1 MLDLHPFTVQ
11 FAVALLSVSVLFDI
25 LAMTTDRPHLHLVG
39 WWNLFIGFLA
49 SLFAVITGL
58 YAKNSA
64 SFTSDIFP
72 LLTYH
77 QWLGIAVAAL
87 FTILFVWRSSMQ
99 RQIYDRWKTA
109 YISVSLISALVLL
122 TTGLLGGQLVFQ
134 HGANVE
140 KVKEL
145 RQQIEQLQSEFPA
158 DTSKNNIPA
167 E

>member
-1 MLDLHPFTVQ
+1 
-11 FAVALLSVSVLFDI
+11 
-25 LAMTTDRPHLHLVG
+25 
-39 WWNLFIGFLA
+39 
-49 SLFAVITGL
+49 
-58 YAKNSA
+58 
-64 SFTSDIFP
+64 
-72 LLTYH
+72 
-77 QWLGIAVAAL
+77 
-87 FTILFVWRSSMQ
+87 MQ

-158 DTSKNNIPA
+158 DTSRNNIPA